1 MHLVVISIMRNLHT
15 TELIATMSIGQIAFR
30 KTSSL
35 KISGGKFE
43 LGCWR

>member
-1 MHLVVISIMRNLHT
+1 MRNLYT

-43 LGCWR
+43 LGYWR

>member
-1 MHLVVISIMRNLHT
+1 MRNPYT
-15 TELIATMSIGQIAFR
+15 TELIATMNIGQRAFC

-43 LGCWR
+43 LGYWR

>member
-1 MHLVVISIMRNLHT
+1 MRNLYT
-15 TELIATMSIGQIAFR
+15 TEVIATMSIGQIAFR

-43 LGCWR
+43 LVYWR

>member
-1 MHLVVISIMRNLHT
+1 M
-15 TELIATMSIGQIAFR
+15 AFR

-43 LGCWR
+43 LGDCP

>member
-1 MHLVVISIMRNLHT
+1 
-15 TELIATMSIGQIAFR
+15 MSIGLIAFR

-43 LGCWR
+43 LVIGLSGELDRKG